1 MSLQERIDEINAQ
14 INQID
19 EKRAHLLDVVKK
31 LMRSQEIIGLAL
43 EDDTREAMKVEISRV
58 ERMTPSERKK
68 EREIKKKFDF
78 II

>member
-19 EKRAHLLDVVKK
+19 EKRANLLDIVKK
-31 LMRSQEIIGLAL
+31 LTRSQEIIELAL
-43 EDDTREAMKVEISRV
+43 EDDTRETMKAEISRV

-68 EREIKKKFDF
+68 EREIKKKFS